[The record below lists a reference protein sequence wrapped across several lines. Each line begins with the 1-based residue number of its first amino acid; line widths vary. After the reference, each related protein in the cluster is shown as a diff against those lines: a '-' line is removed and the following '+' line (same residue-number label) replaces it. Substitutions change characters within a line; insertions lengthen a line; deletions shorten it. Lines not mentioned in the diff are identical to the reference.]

1 MAEARVP
8 LLHRAFDAL
17 ADHYDLLVIG
27 GGIYGAW
34 TAYDAALRGLSV
46 ALVEASDWGAGTS
59 SASSKLIHGGLR
71 YLEYGHLGLV
81 RTALAERSRLL
92 RLGPHRVRMLRFLLP
107 VWQDSR
113 TRPWK
118 FSAGLTLYDLL
129 AGVGTKDRHRRLN
142 AAALRQVCPF
152 LEGAGLNAGF
162 SYDDAGE
169 DDARY
174 CLEIV
179 AGAVRAGATAIN
191 HCRML
196 RLLGDAR
203 AEGAVL
209 RDELSGAERT
219 IRSGT
224 TVLATGPW
232 LRDISQAT
240 DLSLPVRLTKGVH
253 LVMPPLPAAQE
264 HALLLTTRADQRVYF
279 LIPWYGATLLGTTD
293 TDWQGD
299 PATVAVDPADV
310 DYLLHDISLRCPGL
324 GWSRTDIRGAF
335 AGLRTLQEQPGKS
348 ASAVTREWTLSEPRP
363 ALLVPVGGK
372 LTSARADAAVIVD
385 RVCAVLQRH
394 SHGATA
400 TRPLP
405 WAPRVATWLKDGV
418 ASGMELGLDRELATT
433 QVHRFGTTLDS
444 VHALLAAE
452 PTLRER
458 IHPQVPMALGEA
470 VHAVR
475 SEMAMTLVDVLRRRV
490 PAGILAALEPAQVRA
505 VAAAIAPQLGW
516 DVTRCD
522 HEAASYWQLQ
532 HDQLSRLRADRPD
545 PGPGG
550 R

>member
-1 MAEARVP
+1 MAEASLP

-17 ADHYDLLVIG
+17 TDRYDLLVIG

-46 ALVEASDWGAGTS
+46 ALVEADDWASGTS

-71 YLEYGHLGLV
+71 YLEYGHVGLV

-129 AGVGTKDRHRRLN
+129 AGVGTKDRHRRLT
-142 AAALRQVCPF
+142 AAALQQACPF
-152 LEGAGLNAGF
+152 LQGAGLNAGF

-196 RLLGDAR
+196 HLLGDAR
-203 AEGAVL
+203 AEGAVV

-219 IRSGT
+219 VRAGT

-240 DLSLPVRLTKGVH
+240 NVALPVRLTKGVH
-253 LVMPPLPAAQE
+253 LVMPPLPAAAQE

-299 PATVAVDPADV
+299 PATVAVEPADV

-324 GWSRTDIRGAF
+324 GWRRRDIRGAF

-348 ASAVTREWTLSEPRP
+348 ASAVTREWTLTEPRP
-363 ALLVPVGGK
+363 GLVVPVGGK
-372 LTSARADAAVIVD
+372 LTSARADAALIVD
-385 RVCAVLQRH
+385 RVCAILTRH
-394 SHGATA
+394 THGATA

-405 WAPRVATWLKDGV
+405 WAPRLATWLTDGV
-418 ASGMELGLDRELATT
+418 AAGMELGLDRELATT
-433 QVHRFGTTLDS
+433 QVRRYGTTLPS
-444 VHALLAAE
+444 VHALLASDPA
-452 PTLRER
+452 LRAR
-458 IHPQVPMALGEA
+458 IHPQVPMALGET

-475 SEMAMTLVDVLRRRV
+475 HEMAVTLQDVLRRRV
-490 PAGILAALEPAQVRA
+490 PAGILAALDVWQVRA
-505 VAAAIAPQLGW
+505 VTALIGPYLGW
-516 DVTRCD
+516 DAARSD
-522 HEAASYWQLQ
+522 SEAQRYWQLQ
-532 HDQLSRLRADRPD
+532 HEQLSRLTADRADQA
-545 PGPGG
+545 
-550 R
+550 